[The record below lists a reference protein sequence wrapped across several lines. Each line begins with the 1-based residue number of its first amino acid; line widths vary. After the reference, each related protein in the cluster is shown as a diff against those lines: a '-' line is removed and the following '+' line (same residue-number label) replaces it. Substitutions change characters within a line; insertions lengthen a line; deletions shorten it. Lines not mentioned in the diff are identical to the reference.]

1 MRGRGNLIIHSAIR
15 SHPRFRWAPKHQLAY
30 IYCTTEP
37 ESVKGARTSPADLWA
52 LVNTARRM
60 RRRRRVHR
68 PIPNTSS
75 SKVAWILKVIQA
87 RQLDLNSYNA
97 DIQVTEAQP
106 TINDEIERYL
116 RTGVSD
122 PYHAA
127 WAGGFMERANR
138 AHDDLRGALVQAV
151 RRLAEGLTHQPLPEA
166 DTVLLTRAKVEPM
179 VRGLFPR
186 AEQDAVLATIE
197 QSVVFLTSANI
208 EPLLFKQSF
217 DGSAWT
223 LANLYLASLGAELL
237 GEDAPHLVGLS
248 EETTCYVSPEYFAE
262 DDPFADFIVHEVAHI
277 FHNCKRATIGL
288 PETRAKVWLLD
299 IEYRKR
305 ETFAYSCEAYA
316 RVLERGKSPAQR
328 RTFAEEYCRAV
339 RISEE
344 RVDSAEVASIVREAA
359 TAGNGWKVILARCT
373 PTRRPAIKSVAD

>member
-1 MRGRGNLIIHSAIR
+1 M
-15 SHPRFRWAPKHQLAY
+15 
-30 IYCTTEP
+30 
-37 ESVKGARTSPADLWA
+37 
-52 LVNTARRM
+52 
-60 RRRRRVHR
+60 
-68 PIPNTSS
+68 
-75 SKVAWILKVIQA
+75 KVIQA

-97 DIQVTEAQP
+97 GIQVTEAQP

-116 RTGVSD
+116 RAGVSD

-127 WAGGFMERANR
+127 WPGGFMERANR
-138 AHDDLRGALVQAV
+138 AHEDLRGALVQAV
-151 RRLAEGLTHQPLPEA
+151 RRLAEGRTHQLLPEA

-328 RTFAEEYCRAV
+328 RTLAEEYGRAV

-344 RVDSAEVASIVREAA
+344 RVDTAEVASIVRAA
-359 TAGNGWKVILARCT
+359 AAARNGWKVILARCA